1 MYIAVTPIASV
12 KINKQEISA
21 LVDLGAKVSIISS
34 DLAKKLRLS
43 ISYTFVVTI
52 VGAIRAS
59 KRFIRLYENISINI
73 NKIIHK
79 TIV

>member
-1 MYIAVTPIASV
+1 MVNSEA
-12 KINKQEISA
+12 E
-21 LVDLGAKVSIISS
+21 VSIMSS